1 MTLDD
6 CDELFAKFLE
16 LQSHSVRISI
26 LTELLSACHVLNVTL
41 GRGSTFFWRGRKCTP
56 EGYELQSDLWHPP
69 AHITKPGRL
78 NKAGAPVL
86 YLSTNE
92 ETALAEVRAENGD
105 YVHLIAY
112 KLYPGKTLTI
122 NCIGEVEH
130 LTRMGYLRVFGV
142 DPQGSLLRMIH
153 REPYQKARTWAYIDA
168 FLARVL
174 ADPTARDS
182 NYELTQLISELSYTK
197 SVARAMFYPSARSD

>member
-142 DPQGSLLRMIH
+142 DPRRAASNSALVALKTICRSRSLPISHCIRPSTIFLTC
-153 REPYQKARTWAYIDA
+153 RTTVTSWKLKRLT
-168 FLARVL
+168 F
-174 ADPTARDS
+174 PTR
-182 NYELTQLISELSYTK
+182 TTKLIIG
-197 SVARAMFYPSARSD
+197 